1 MDAVMSIHVPKPE
14 YRDALIDSMHRFG
27 AAMEGQP
34 GLVGVHTLAEQ
45 DGTRLIGLA
54 MFDSREAAIAIMPR
68 ARAAVE
74 GDDFDLW
81 EQQSPEGF
89 RLVEV

>member
-1 MDAVMSIHVPKPE
+1 
-14 YRDALIDSMHRFG
+14 MHRFG
-27 AAMEGQP
+27 AAMKGQP
-34 GLVGVHTLAEQ
+34 RLVGVHTLAEQ

-54 MFDSREAAIAIMPR
+54 MFDSREAAIAVMPR

-81 EQQSPEGF
+81 EQQAPEGF